1 MRSSCIRP
9 SVLQDW
15 TAALPREK
23 NQLFKIV
30 VRRWELSYAM
40 MSVALDDALSMRAR
54 GELVCARQQISI
66 TSELLERFAAGLLS
80 ACNILED
87 KGRSVGDL
95 PTVEPL
101 KPEFFR
107 GATGRRAACWS
118 ELLHLVLFAD
128 RARFFQKL
136 RILSETLNELNCEFK
151 KVSEGLS
158 HGVLGQGDVFWKTL
172 ECIHY
177 DLTTCLR
184 ESEVLFK
191 SFLRVLSPDQ
201 TMALAAEFE
210 SPRTSKRF
218 RLRPSL
224 SSASA

>member
-1 MRSSCIRP
+1 MRR

-23 NQLFKIV
+23 NQLFNIV

-54 GELVCARQQISI
+54 GELVCARQQVSI
-66 TSELLERFAAGLLS
+66 TTELLERFASRLLS
-80 ACNILED
+80 DCIVLEE
-87 KGRSVGDL
+87 KGRSIREL
-95 PTVEPL
+95 PAVEPL

-107 GATGRRAACWS
+107 GMIGRKAACWS
-118 ELLHLVLFAD
+118 ELVHLVLFGD
-128 RARFFQKL
+128 RTRFFQKL
-136 RILSETLNELNCEFK
+136 RILSDTLHELDREFR

-158 HGVLGQGDVFWKTL
+158 LGLSKRSEDYWKAL
-172 ECIHY
+172 ECVHY

-191 SFLRVLSPDQ
+191 SFLRVLSMEQ

-210 SPRTSKRF
+210 SPRPPKRL

-224 SSASA
+224 SGASA

>member
-1 MRSSCIRP
+1 MRR

-23 NQLFKIV
+23 NQLFNIV

-54 GELVCARQQISI
+54 GELVCARQQVSI
-66 TSELLERFAAGLLS
+66 TAELLERFATRLLS
-80 ACNILED
+80 DCIILEE
-87 KGRSVGDL
+87 KGRSVSEL
-95 PTVEPL
+95 PAVEPL

-107 GATGRRAACWS
+107 GMIGRKAACWS
-118 ELLHLVLFAD
+118 ELVHLVLFGD
-128 RARFFQKL
+128 RARFLQKL
-136 RILSETLNELNCEFK
+136 RILSDTLHELDREFK
-151 KVSEGLS
+151 KISGGLS
-158 HGVLGQGDVFWKTL
+158 QGLSERSETYWKTL
-172 ECIHY
+172 ECVHY

-191 SFLRVLSPDQ
+191 SFLRVLSIDQ

-210 SPRTSKRF
+210 SPQPPKRL